1 MNTNISYR
9 RTNGQSVIKGEVALP
24 GSKSISN
31 RVLIIKALCKDS
43 FLIKNLSKANDT
55 VVLNNILNHLDS
67 NVNVEDAGTV
77 MRFLTAF
84 LSVQDGEWEVSGT
97 GRMHK
102 RPIEDLVD
110 ALNELGADIQYLGN
124 YGFPPL
130 KINGKTLGGKK
141 ISINANKS
149 SQFVSAVL
157 LIAPY
162 LKGGLTLDLGQ
173 EIVSKPYI
181 DMTINLM
188 QYFGI
193 NIIVQDNSIQV
204 EEGQYM
210 AKDIFIESDWSA
222 ASYFYSIAAFADE
235 AEIILGGLDKESIQG
250 DAVIQEIMTQLGV
263 ATKFLDNHKILLIK
277 SKLKVINEHI
287 DFLDCPD
294 LAQTLVVIYAG
305 LGISGKFSGLK
316 TLKIKE
322 TDRVGAL
329 KNELKKI
336 GVDVNILNDDTIV
349 INESSIET
357 NEHILFQTYK
367 DHRMAMAFAP
377 LAILLSNISLDDKSV
392 VKKSFPDYFTALK
405 HLGFEITTQN

>member
-1 MNTNISYR
+1 MNTNISFR
-9 RTNGQSVIKGEVALP
+9 RPNGQSVIKGEVVLP

-31 RVLIIKALCKDS
+31 RVLIIKALCKDN

-84 LSVQDGEWEVSGT
+84 LSIQEGEWEVSGT
-97 GRMHK
+97 DRMHK